1 MQIKIKLKPFRGLFL
16 ALNKMKIAEFSEIR
30 INNIFKMIKFIFLI
44 SIFFFNFFI
53 NLFKYINVFNI
64 KFYDK

>member
-53 NLFKYINVFNI
+53 NLFIYINVFNI
-64 KFYDK
+64 KFYNK